1 MNTYSKKHGQLKEAV
16 VKMVDAGMAI
26 LEELRA
32 GEGKLERGYMENDQK
47 ADRWLD
53 LVDCLRDITE
63 GKVSGHPKYTSEY
76 QRMLTGDRGIR
87 YTWSFSEQG

>member
-1 MNTYSKKHGQLKEAV
+1 
-16 VKMVDAGMAI
+16 MVDAGMAI
-26 LEELRA
+26 LEELRS

-76 QRMLTGDRGIR
+76 QRMLTGDRGIDIPGA
-87 YTWSFSEQG
+87 SASKVDQDACSLV